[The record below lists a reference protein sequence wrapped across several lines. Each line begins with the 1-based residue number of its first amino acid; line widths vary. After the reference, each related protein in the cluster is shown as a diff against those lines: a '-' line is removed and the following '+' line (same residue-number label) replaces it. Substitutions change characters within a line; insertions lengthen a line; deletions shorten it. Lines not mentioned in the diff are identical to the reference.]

1 MSSRLLTSQK
11 NSELYMKISHLDHLI
26 LTVADIENICNFYQ
40 TVLGFEVITFK
51 GDRKALKFGHQKINL
66 HQLGNEFEP
75 KALHPTSGSAD
86 LCFISDTPI
95 SEVVAHLN
103 QLNIQIEESP
113 VERTGAMHPI
123 LSVYIRDPDQ
133 NLIEISNILT
143 SEISK

>member
-1 MSSRLLTSQK
+1 
-11 NSELYMKISHLDHLI
+11 MKISHLDHLV
-26 LTVADIENICNFYQ
+26 LTVADIENTCNFYQ

-95 SEVVAHLN
+95 SEVVGHLN
-103 QLNIQIEESP
+103 QLNIQIEEGP
-113 VERTGAMHPI
+113 VERTGAMHSI

>member
-1 MSSRLLTSQK
+1 
-11 NSELYMKISHLDHLI
+11 MKISHLDHLV
-26 LTVADIENICNFYQ
+26 LTVSNIESTCHFYQ

-51 GDRKALKFGHQKINL
+51 GDRKALKFGNQKINL
-66 HQLGNEFEP
+66 HQQGNGFEP
-75 KALHPTSGSAD
+75 KALQPTPGSAD

-103 QLNIQIEESP
+103 QLNIQIEEGP

-143 SEISK
+143 SWSFE

>member
-1 MSSRLLTSQK
+1 
-11 NSELYMKISHLDHLI
+11 MKISHLDHLV
-26 LTVADIENICNFYQ
+26 LTVADIENTCNFYQ

-95 SEVVAHLN
+95 SEVVGHLN
-103 QLNIQIEESP
+103 QLNIQIEEGP

>member
-1 MSSRLLTSQK
+1 
-11 NSELYMKISHLDHLI
+11 MKISHLDHLV
-26 LTVADIENICNFYQ
+26 LTVADIENTCNFYQ

-66 HQLGNEFEP
+66 HQLGKEFEP
-75 KALHPTSGSAD
+75 KALQPTPGSAD

-95 SEVVAHLN
+95 SEVVGHLN
-103 QLNIQIEESP
+103 QLSIQIEEGP

>member
-1 MSSRLLTSQK
+1 
-11 NSELYMKISHLDHLI
+11 MKISHLDHLV
-26 LTVADIENICNFYQ
+26 LTVADIENTCNFYQ

-51 GDRKALKFGHQKINL
+51 GNRKALKFGHQKINL

-86 LCFISDTPI
+86 LCFISETPI
-95 SEVVAHLN
+95 SEVVTHLN
-103 QLNIQIEESP
+103 QLNIQIEEGP

>member
-1 MSSRLLTSQK
+1 
-11 NSELYMKISHLDHLI
+11 MKISHLDHLV
-26 LTVADIENICNFYQ
+26 LTVADIENTCNFYQ

-95 SEVVAHLN
+95 SEVVGYLN
-103 QLNIQIEESP
+103 QLNIQIEEGP

>member
-1 MSSRLLTSQK
+1 
-11 NSELYMKISHLDHLI
+11 MKISHLDHLV
-26 LTVADIENICNFYQ
+26 LTVADIENTCNFYQ
-40 TVLGFEVITFK
+40 SVLGFEVITFK

-66 HQLGNEFEP
+66 HQLGKEFEP

-95 SEVVAHLN
+95 SEVVGHLN
-103 QLNIQIEESP
+103 QLNIQIEEGP

-133 NLIEISNILT
+133 NLIEISNNLNL
-143 SEISK
+143 

>member
-1 MSSRLLTSQK
+1 
-11 NSELYMKISHLDHLI
+11 MKISHLDHLV
-26 LTVADIENICNFYQ
+26 LTVSNIESTCHFYQ

-51 GDRKALKFGHQKINL
+51 GDRKALKFGNQKINL
-66 HQLGNEFEP
+66 HQQGNEFEP
-75 KALHPTSGSAD
+75 KALQPTPGSAD

-103 QLNIQIEESP
+103 QLYIQIEEGP
-113 VERTGAMHPI
+113 IERTGAMHPI

-143 SEISK
+143 P

>member
-1 MSSRLLTSQK
+1 
-11 NSELYMKISHLDHLI
+11 MKISHLDHLV
-26 LTVADIENICNFYQ
+26 LTVTDIENTCNFYQ

-66 HQLGNEFEP
+66 HQLGKEFEP
-75 KALHPTSGSAD
+75 KALQPTPGSAD

-95 SEVVAHLN
+95 SEVVGHLN
-103 QLNIQIEESP
+103 QLNIQIEEGP